1 MMKKIFKGKI
11 KLLIGLTFLALFIFN
26 TIAYSGLA
34 TKLAITSEAMFRP
47 NVDIRITNIKLHS
60 AENGAVESYSPKY
73 NVDST
78 TTGFVLPNTSSKI
91 TYEVTVT
98 NYGNVRQT
106 IYKFIKN
113 SISTDGVNI
122 EISNFKPVYSDTSSD
137 YNCTT
142 DGTTANKNCT
152 YKNSDFT
159 IVSNKNYDDDKEN
172 EKVFYITFSTTNP
185 SSTAKNVIE
194 NYKYR
199 PVYKIDFNENGGQN
213 APSSIYKVFGES
225 TSLPKETPTRSS
237 YNFTGWSKS
246 STSTTA
252 EYLAGTTYEPAE
264 DANSKDDLKN
274 IKDVTLYAVWQKKQA
289 KLDLNY
295 NIDGTWYYAGY
306 NNKIQTGIK
315 VNGEDKGYLNDF
327 GGTYDY
333 GTSYEIYGF
342 KIDGVTIP
350 YSKKYTVDGTNH
362 LGISFNTINFKVNDT
377 NLGSVTPTQ
386 LIVIPGTTYTVSNN
400 VITLSDG
407 RIATASPKTVT
418 GYTSKFSS
426 YTITPNSTT
435 INTKITA
442 QANFTKEAEK
452 YTITLDNKGA
462 PTAGT
467 TAIYEKYNTGI
478 YLDSSLTKV
487 MTTSTNPIA
496 KPAKTGYTFKG
507 YYTKENGQG
516 DQIINENGY
525 ITEKVTNT
533 TYTAN
538 TTLYAYYKDETK
550 PTLTLT
556 NSSNGNWTNKD
567 VTITLNGADSGSGI
581 KEYQWKENGAW
592 TTRAIAITNGVGSIT
607 YTVDRNLEIEFRT
620 IDNAG
625 NVSDTKT
632 TYVRRDTI
640 APKIELNG
648 AASSSEINNSNNV
661 TIPIKITETASGIN
675 NSEFTA
681 SDISVL
687 INGKT
692 VNPSTK
698 TLTYNSVSN
707 GVYSYTLTLS
717 GITLNGKVTLE
728 IAAGAVKDIATNS
741 NAKTTLDPSITVS
754 NIYTISLNGNGA
766 TTAGTPAIY
775 EKYNTGIYLDSTLTK
790 AMTTTTNPIPT
801 TTSRSYTVSF
811 NANNTG
817 ITMPSAITKSYSY
830 SGYYTDVTAGTQ
842 MINENG
848 YITSSFKNTSYTS
861 NGTLYAHW
869 GTKPSITIPAISKTG
884 YTCSWNTSAD
894 GNGTTYN
901 GGDVTDKLNTQ
912 TLYAVCKANSYT
924 VSYNSNGGSGTMT
937 NDTAT
942 YNSNFITKKNTFT
955 KTGYTFNG
963 WNEKSDGTGTV
974 WGLTTS
980 GVYESGKSWKWT
992 YTKNITLY
1000 AQWKA
1005 NTNTKYVVKHYKQKL
1020 DGTYPSE
1027 ADDTDNLT
1035 GTTDSSVAP
1044 TVKDVKNNSNY
1055 IGFTAPSVQT
1065 VTIAADGSTVVT
1077 YKYTRNKYTFT
1088 LGSTTGI
1095 TTTGST
1101 ASGSYYY
1108 GSTIT
1113 LKATANTG
1121 YIFTG
1126 WTSSN
1131 TNLVANQTNASAT
1144 FTMPAG
1150 NITMT
1155 PNATAKSLT
1164 FNDQSFN
1171 RTYNPTTDQKVG
1183 ITAATGGSGSYSYSI
1198 ASGNTSYFSISG
1210 TSITVKAGTPA
1221 NTYTLKVLAK
1231 DTNTNATKEATITI
1245 VVDKKTTSAP
1255 VSPTVK
1261 IYNAAVQNHG
1271 ITIPEGAS
1279 IVESKSTLSAIN
1291 VGTYNV
1297 VFTLN
1302 SNYKWNSNI
1311 TGDITVSWSISAYN
1325 INNATIESI
1334 EDQTYI
1340 PGDEGVKPKP
1350 KVIVPIP
1357 SGKTTTLVEGTDF
1370 TYSYYGNLNAGTA
1383 TVSVTGKGNYTSY
1396 KNATFKIV
1404 QTENPAQITANDL
1417 TYNTQ
1422 AQALVTTSNAQG
1434 NICYSLDSALT
1445 SCNTANNIP
1454 TATEAGTYTV
1464 YYYVKGNTNYKF
1476 KAGSVLVTI
1485 KKYNL
1490 SNATISGLSNKTYNG
1505 SAQTQSGFT
1514 VKVPI
1519 PTGHPSTPTYTTSYS
1534 NNTNAG
1540 TATMTLTG
1548 TGNYTG
1554 TKSATFK
1561 IVQTEN
1567 PAQITANDLTYNTQ
1581 AQNLVSSSN
1590 VKGYICYSLSATP
1603 TSCPANSAIPQGT
1616 NAGTYKVYYLISG
1629 NSNYN
1634 SKSDSVNVTIKQYD
1648 ISKNATIGS
1657 VGDQKYT
1664 GSAITP
1670 TPSVIVPIPSGK
1682 TTTLVNGTDF
1692 TYGYS
1697 NNTSVGTGTI
1707 NVTGKGNYTGTKSTT
1722 FKIAEKAS
1730 SCTITSVPTLKYP
1743 SSATGTI
1750 KFSCTGD
1757 GAITVSSAN
1766 EKIIEI
1772 SSYNKTSAYLTA
1784 LKAGTTKITV
1794 SQAAGN
1800 YAASSVSA
1808 DITVTYSTYT
1818 VTLDGNGATKQGST
1832 SAVATYNS
1840 TTLSAITLPERSYKI
1855 TYNMGTTGITK
1866 PDDGK
1871 ANYTFN
1877 GWYTSYLNNGGT
1889 KVANAAATPALEASV
1904 SGYTNASKQWTK
1916 STGVTLY
1923 AHWTAVSTKI
1933 AELQKEGYS
1942 CHWNTSSNGSGANY
1956 ESGQTVD
1963 TITSDITLYPM
1974 CSINQYVLTV
1984 NPNGGTWKSS
1994 TNASTITQN
2003 YGTTTTINNPVRTGY
2018 KFTGW
2023 TLTGK
2028 GSLSGTTYTF
2038 GAGAGTLTA
2047 NWEVKQLNFADQNY
2061 NRTYNPT
2068 TNQNVSLTPA
2078 TDGSGSYNY
2087 SITSGDANYFSIN
2100 GTSITVK
2107 AGTPANTYTLKVL
2120 AKDTVTLKE
2129 AEATITIIVDQKEI
2143 YKPTLSRT
2151 KVYNAEAQN
2160 VDFTIPEGLYIDESK
2175 STISAI
2181 NVGEYTAVLKLNSN
2195 YKWKNETTRDDVTVT
2210 WYISAYNINNAT
2222 IESIEDQTYIPGDDG
2237 VKPKP
2242 KVTVPIPSGKTTTL
2256 VEGKDFTYSY
2266 FGNFNV
2272 GNATVSITGMGNYS
2286 SYKNAT
2292 FKIVQAENSVKV
2304 EPIKQPN
2311 GKNLV
2316 YNTQAQAL
2324 VTTSNAQGNVCYSL
2338 ESALTS
2344 CDTSNSIPTAT
2355 EAGTY
2360 TVYYYVKGNTNY
2372 KFKAG
2377 SVQVTIDKYN
2387 LSNATISGLSNKTY
2401 NGSAQTQ
2408 SGFTVTVPIPSGKTS
2423 TPTYTTSYSNN
2434 TNVGTATMTLTG
2446 TGNYTGTKSAI
2457 FTIGKATNPGTVT
2470 AKILSYTGKA
2480 QELVSSSNVKG
2491 YICYSL
2497 SSTPTSCTANSDI
2510 PQGTNAGTYK
2520 VYYLI
2525 SGDNNYNSKS
2535 GTVDVTIGR
2544 VNAVCPTVSVSS
2556 TSITYDGQSHEVG
2569 ISGGSGGTIQYR
2581 TSTTANWTTT
2591 KPTITN
2597 AGEITTY
2604 VQVAGDSN
2612 HNTIDCG
2619 NKKIIIGKRATT
2631 CTTASASKD
2640 YNGTAL
2646 TANSGTCTNLVS
2658 GHSATV
2664 SASGTITNAGSTA
2677 NTYKSA
2683 VIKNGTVEVTT
2694 NYSITGANGTL
2705 TVRKVPAAN
2714 PTLTAYSG
2722 TYDGQSHT
2730 ISVSGGYGGTIQ
2742 YSTDNKTWSTTKPTR
2757 TNVGTTTVYV
2767 KVVGD
2772 GNHTDTNPISST
2784 LTITAQ
2790 KLPVPTNINITTAGI
2805 VTWDSVS
2812 NATKY
2817 QISMDGTNWT
2827 DATSGV
2833 DYLSKII
2840 AATGTRTVYV
2850 RAVGEGNYSTS
2861 KNATASKSVYAVTIN
2876 SNSTTMGT
2884 VDVSSYNVIE
2894 EATYSKSGHELL
2906 FFGITSGTTEKTLK
2920 TVTTKVKPGYHFDSW
2935 SPSNDS
2941 ITSETTITANFEA
2954 NTYIVKFASN
2964 GGTTGRMENQK
2975 FTYGKA
2981 DALTANAFIKTGYTF
2996 KGWTSSDGNIYNDK
3010 QIVSNLTSIDGGTVT
3025 LTALWER
3032 NVYVISLEAPDE
3044 VYMSDNYKNNVNSA
3058 VYLRYDDGVYLN
3070 YDYNSKKVSNKM
3082 SVNSD
3087 NATNFNIFVP
3097 EIEYFI
3103 DYYKIKSDTSS
3114 ESIAVAYNYK
3124 GYYYN
3129 GVKLI
3134 DENGYITK
3142 EFTNNLF
3149 TEDTSLNISLEQS
3162 FDYPNISRDG
3172 YTFEGWFKDP
3182 YIDKSDSS
3190 IKPLDNSYN
3199 FLLNGTT
3206 SIYAYWL
3213 KNVKITTSASG
3224 WTQDSVTVKPIEPS
3238 TSDSSDVTYQYCLS
3252 EIGGTCSDWKNTDDA
3267 TGVVEVDI
3275 DKTVDEDGNN
3285 VETETSKQVDIHYRA
3300 VSKYAVT
3307 PEDKASIKIDKTV
3320 PTIDDSTTGDAILTA
3335 YKTGTTTSVESGSW
3349 SNEYLEFKFSDI
3361 STGPSGGII
3370 KYCMADYT
3378 LTSTG
3383 DMPDIDFCEPSTPI
3397 SPNTAIPV
3405 DSTNKKE
3412 GTYYIAYSVT
3422 STAGITSDVGI
3433 YDARVDVTAPK
3444 IVVIPSKKDGE
3455 TVTKY
3460 NTVTDSLKKF
3470 EDWATDEYIFD
3481 LSTST
3486 DNLSGIESVL
3496 VQTNKGGL
3504 LDSDE
3509 NYETPY
3515 TTKTFGGFDTIK
3527 ELDPIEIQADGYR
3540 YGVITVTDN
3549 AGNSSKFTFY
3559 VKIDGVTPVVSI
3571 TAKNKSGT
3579 PIKSGELSSTG
3590 LTFEITIVKAGVSG
3604 AVVYSCGTATSSYD
3618 PDNPCDPSARVG
3630 AGNTGDV
3637 LKVTGYAN
3645 ATSLDRI
3652 IRVKGVGGTGI
3663 ESAVKSFNARIGTT
3677 DVDIVVAR
3685 TDNSN
3690 RVSTSDWINS
3700 TVKFKLVSKSK
3711 NIKYCVA
3718 KSKCTPST
3726 AITSGTVKS
3735 LTNTGTFYIGYNA
3748 DSGTPSYFIAHVDT
3762 TPPTIKITPYKL
3774 KDDNTAGTKVG
3785 DTVTN
3790 GTLSITDWVKYGYYF
3805 SLSGSTDGSGSGI
3818 ATTVW
3823 KYNNAGSYSVV
3834 HETATTKTYKGLKNF
3849 LLGSSGYRYAEVT
3862 LTDKAGNSRTIKVG
3876 VRIDKVAPKLVLKLY
3891 KSVDGKKSG
3900 SVIKNVTEANYST
3913 NKWVNY
3919 RYYFDT
3925 TGSTGGSGLT
3935 VTLQANSAGTLDSNH
3950 DLTSQVYTITG
3961 SGLQVGSSGN
3971 RYVRVIAKDKAGN
3984 TTTKNVRVFIDLGKP
3999 SLTWGSHKANGS
4011 TMTINYTC
4019 SDTMSRWK
4027 NSSGT
4032 IVSSVTKSVTLNG
4045 SGSKP
4050 GKCTDRAGNTV
4061 SKNSP
4066 TWYYNQNS
4074 DKCGTHS
4081 ETEYY
4086 TEYYTYTTKYLTMPV
4101 SECTKRQ
4108 DYAYYNDLDTYNLCD
4123 CYVYRTGER
4132 TNTREVQVANTCWYQ
4147 K

>member
-1 MMKKIFKGKI
+1 M
-11 KLLIGLTFLALFIFN
+11 GL
-26 TIAYSGLA
+26 
-34 TKLAITSEAMFRP
+34 
-47 NVDIRITNIKLHS
+47 
-60 AENGAVESYSPKY
+60 
-73 NVDST
+73 
-78 TTGFVLPNTSSKI
+78 
-91 TYEVTVT
+91 
-98 NYGNVRQT
+98 
-106 IYKFIKN
+106 
-113 SISTDGVNI
+113 DG
-122 EISNFKPVYSDTSSD
+122 S
-137 YNCTT
+137 
-142 DGTTANKNCT
+142 
-152 YKNSDFT
+152 
-159 IVSNKNYDDDKEN
+159 
-172 EKVFYITFSTTNP
+172 
-185 SSTAKNVIE
+185 
-194 NYKYR
+194 
-199 PVYKIDFNENGGQN
+199 
-213 APSSIYKVFGES
+213 
-225 TSLPKETPTRSS
+225 
-237 YNFTGWSKS
+237 
-246 STSTTA
+246 
-252 EYLAGTTYEPAE
+252 
-264 DANSKDDLKN
+264 
-274 IKDVTLYAVWQKKQA
+274 
-289 KLDLNY
+289 
-295 NIDGTWYYAGY
+295 
-306 NNKIQTGIK
+306 
-315 VNGEDKGYLNDF
+315 
-327 GGTYDY
+327 
-333 GTSYEIYGF
+333 
-342 KIDGVTIP
+342 
-350 YSKKYTVDGTNH
+350 
-362 LGISFNTINFKVNDT
+362 
-377 NLGSVTPTQ
+377 
-386 LIVIPGTTYTVSNN
+386 TYT
-400 VITLSDG
+400 
-407 RIATASPKTVT
+407 TV
-418 GYTSKFSS
+418 
-426 YTITPNSTT
+426 
-435 INTKITA
+435 
-442 QANFTKEAEK
+442 E
-452 YTITLDNKGA
+452 
-462 PTAGT
+462 
-467 TAIYEKYNTGI
+467 
-478 YLDSSLTKV
+478 
-487 MTTSTNPIA
+487 
-496 KPAKTGYTFKG
+496 
-507 YYTKENGQG
+507 
-516 DQIINENGY
+516 
-525 ITEKVTNT
+525 TE
-533 TYTAN
+533 
-538 TTLYAYYKDETK
+538 
-550 PTLTLT
+550 
-556 NSSNGNWTNKD
+556 S
-567 VTITLNGADSGSGI
+567 
-581 KEYQWKENGAW
+581 
-592 TTRAIAITNGVGSIT
+592 
-607 YTVDRNLEIEFRT
+607 
-620 IDNAG
+620 
-625 NVSDTKT
+625 
-632 TYVRRDTI
+632 
-640 APKIELNG
+640 
-648 AASSSEINNSNNV
+648 
-661 TIPIKITETASGIN
+661 
-675 NSEFTA
+675 
-681 SDISVL
+681 
-687 INGKT
+687 
-692 VNPSTK
+692 
-698 TLTYNSVSN
+698 
-707 GVYSYTLTLS
+707 
-717 GITLNGKVTLE
+717 
-728 IAAGAVKDIATNS
+728 
-741 NAKTTLDPSITVS
+741 
-754 NIYTISLNGNGA
+754 
-766 TTAGTPAIY
+766 
-775 EKYNTGIYLDSTLTK
+775 
-790 AMTTTTNPIPT
+790 
-801 TTSRSYTVSF
+801 
-811 NANNTG
+811 
-817 ITMPSAITKSYSY
+817 
-830 SGYYTDVTAGTQ
+830 
-842 MINENG
+842 
-848 YITSSFKNTSYTS
+848 
-861 NGTLYAHW
+861 
-869 GTKPSITIPAISKTG
+869 
-884 YTCSWNTSAD
+884 
-894 GNGTTYN
+894 
-901 GGDVTDKLNTQ
+901 
-912 TLYAVCKANSYT
+912 
-924 VSYNSNGGSGTMT
+924 
-937 NDTAT
+937 
-942 YNSNFITKKNTFT
+942 
-955 KTGYTFNG
+955 
-963 WNEKSDGTGTV
+963 
-974 WGLTTS
+974 
-980 GVYESGKSWKWT
+980 
-992 YTKNITLY
+992 
-1000 AQWKA
+1000 
-1005 NTNTKYVVKHYKQKL
+1005 
-1020 DGTYPSE
+1020 
-1027 ADDTDNLT
+1027 LT
-1035 GTTDSSVAP
+1035 GTTDSSVSP
-1044 TVKDVKNNSNY
+1044 VVKSY
-1055 IGFTAPSVQT
+1055 AGFTSPSVQT

-1113 LKATANTG
+1113 LKASANTG
-1121 YIFTG
+1121 YTFNG

-1131 TNLVANQTNASAT
+1131 TSLVANQTNASAT

-1171 RTYNPTTDQKVG
+1171 RTYNPTTDQKISIAV
-1183 ITAATGGSGSYSYSI
+1183 ATGGSGSYSYSI
-1198 ASGNTSYFSISG
+1198 TSGNTSYFSISG

-1221 NTYTLKVLAK
+1221 NTYTLKVLAT
-1231 DTNTNATKEATITI
+1231 DTNTKATKEATITI

-1255 VSPTVK
+1255 VSPTAK
-1261 IYNAAVQNHG
+1261 IYNAAAQNHG

-1279 IVESKSTLSAIN
+1279 IVESKSTISAIN

-1350 KVIVPIP
+1350 TVTVPIP

-1383 TVSVTGKGNYTSY
+1383 TVSVTGMGNYTSY

-1404 QTENPAQITANDL
+1404 QAENTAQITANTL

-1434 NICYSLDSALT
+1434 NVCYSLDSALT
-1445 SCNTANNIP
+1445 SCDTANNIP

-1476 KAGSVLVTI
+1476 KAGSVQVTI
-1485 KKYNL
+1485 DKYNL

-1519 PTGHPSTPTYTTSYS
+1519 PTGHTSIPTYTTSYS

-1554 TKSATFK
+1554 TKSATFTIGK
-1561 IVQTEN
+1561 ATN
-1567 PAQITANDLTYNTQ
+1567 PGTVTANALTYNTQ
-1581 AQNLVSSSN
+1581 AQNLVTSSKVQGN
-1590 VKGYICYSLSATP
+1590 ICYSLSAVP
-1603 TSCPANSAIPQGT
+1603 TSCSANSAIPKGT
-1616 NAGTYKVYYLISG
+1616 NARTYKVYYLISG

-1634 SKSDSVNVTIKQYD
+1634 SKSSTVDVTINKYD
-1648 ISKNATIGS
+1648 INKNATLGS

-1670 TPSVIVPIPSGK
+1670 TPSVTVPIPSGK

-1730 SCTITSVPTLKYP
+1730 SCTITSVSTLKYP

-1808 DITVTYSTYT
+1808 DIAVSYSTYT

-1866 PDDGK
+1866 PDDSK
-1871 ANYTFN
+1871 ANYTFT
-1877 GWYTSYLNNGGT
+1877 GWYTSKYDYNGI

-1904 SGYTNASKQWTK
+1904 SGYTNASKQWTRK
-1916 STGVTLY
+1916 GEATLY
-1923 AHWTAVSTKI
+1923 AHWSANSTKI
-1933 AELQKEGYS
+1933 AEIQKEGYS
-1942 CHWNTSSNGSGANY
+1942 CHWNTSSNGSGTNY
-1956 ESGQTVD
+1956 NSGQTVD
-1963 TITSDITLYPM
+1963 TIASDITLYPM

-1984 NPNGGTWKSS
+1984 DTNGGQPGPYTE
-1994 TNASTITQN
+1994 TGDYGAEITI
-2003 YGTTTTINNPVRTGY
+2003 YDPVKTGY
-2018 KFTGW
+2018 TFTGW
-2023 TLTGK
+2023 TLSGA
-2028 GSLSGTTYTF
+2028 GSWSSEKRKYTF

-2047 NWEVKQLNFADQNY
+2047 NWEVKQLNFADQTFEL
-2061 NRTYNPT
+2061 TYST
-2068 TNQNVSLTPA
+2068 TTSFSSILKEASN
-2078 TDGSGSYNY
+2078 GSGSYSY
-2087 SITSGDANYFSIN
+2087 TITSGNNNGYFILS

-2120 AKDTVTLKE
+2120 ATDTNTK
-2129 AEATITIIVDQKEI
+2129 ATKEATITIVVKQIEI
-2143 YKPTLSRT
+2143 DKYVVSTN
-2151 KVYNAEAQN
+2151 KVYNAAYQN
-2160 VDFTIPEGLYIDESK
+2160 HGMTIPEGLYVDESK
-2175 STISAI
+2175 STLSAI
-2181 NVGEYTAVLKLNSN
+2181 NVGTYNVVFKLNTN
-2195 YKWKNETTRDDVTVT
+2195 YKWKNETTRDDLTVS
-2210 WYISAYNINNAT
+2210 WNISAYYISNAT
-2222 IESIEDQTYIPGDDG
+2222 ISSIDDIEYTG
-2237 VKPKP
+2237 SEIKPKP
-2242 KVTVPIPSGKTTTL
+2242 TVTVPIPSGKTTTL
-2256 VEGKDFTYSY
+2256 VEGTDFTYSY
-2266 FGNFNV
+2266 YGNTVDV
-2272 GNATVSITGMGNYS
+2272 GSPSVAVTGKGNYTG
-2286 SYKNAT
+2286 YKIVY
-2292 FKIVQAENSVKV
+2292 FKITQKDNPVKV
-2304 EPIKQPN
+2304 EPIKPPN

-2338 ESALTS
+2338 DSALTS
-2344 CDTSNSIPTAT
+2344 CDTANNIPTAT

-2446 TGNYTGTKSAI
+2446 TGNYTGTKSAT
-2457 FTIGKATNPGTVT
+2457 FTIGKATNPGIVT
-2470 AKILSYTGKA
+2470 AKSLSYTGKA
-2480 QELVSSSNVKG
+2480 QELVSSNNVKG

-2497 SSTPTSCTANSDI
+2497 SSTPTSCSANSSI

-2556 TSITYDGQSHEVG
+2556 TTITYDGQPHEVG

-2581 TSTTANWTTT
+2581 TSTTASWTTT

-2597 AGEITTY
+2597 AGEMTTY

-2619 NKKIIIGKRATT
+2619 NKKIIIGKRTTT

-2646 TANSGTCTNLVS
+2646 TANNGTCTNLVS

-2677 NTYKSA
+2677 NTYKGA
-2683 VIKNGTVEVTT
+2683 VIKNGAAEVTT

-2705 TVRKVPAAN
+2705 TIKKVPATN

-2730 ISVSGGYGGTIQ
+2730 ISVSGGSGGTIQ

-2772 GNHTDTNPISST
+2772 GNHTDTNPISNPISST
-2784 LTITAQ
+2784 ITITAQ
-2790 KLPVPTNINITTAGI
+2790 KLPAPTNLTITTAGI
-2805 VTWDSVS
+2805 VTWSGVS
-2812 NATKY
+2812 NAIKY
-2817 QISMDGTNWT
+2817 QISIDGTNWT

-2861 KNATASKSVYAVTIN
+2861 DNATASKSVYAVTIN

-2894 EATYSKSGHELL
+2894 GVTYSSTITSDKLKSALV
-2906 FFGITSGTTEKTLK
+2906 FTGITSGTTTKTLK
-2920 TVTTKVKPGYHFDSW
+2920 TVTAKAEPGYQFGSW
-2935 SPSNDS
+2935 SSASGS
-2941 ITSETTITANFEA
+2941 ITSTTTITANFVA
-2954 NTYIVKFASN
+2954 NTYKVKFASN
-2964 GGTTGRMENQK
+2964 GGTGEMADQT
-2975 FTYGKA
+2975 FTYGKTA
-2981 DALTANAFIKTGYTF
+2981 ALTANTFTKKGYTF

-3010 QIVSNLTSIDGGTVT
+3010 QNVSNLTSIDGGTVT

-3070 YDYNSKKVSNKM
+3070 YDYDSKKVSNKM
-3082 SVNSD
+3082 SVKNN
-3087 NATNFNIFVP
+3087 NAINFNIFVP

-3103 DYYKIKSDTSS
+3103 DYYKIKSDTSG
-3114 ESIAVAYNYK
+3114 ESIAVGYNYK

-3182 YIDKSDSS
+3182 YINKNDSS

-3224 WTQDSVTVKPIEPS
+3224 WTQDSVTVNPIERS
-3238 TSDSSDVTYQYCLS
+3238 TSDSSNVTYQYCLS
-3252 EIGGTCSDWKNTDDA
+3252 EIGGTCSDWKNTVDA
-3267 TGVVEVDI
+3267 NGVVEVDI

-3378 LTSTG
+3378 LSSSG
-3383 DMPDIDFCEPSTPI
+3383 DMPDIDHCEPSTPI

-3422 STAGITSDVGI
+3422 STTGIKSAVGI

-3460 NTVTDSLKKF
+3460 NTVTDSSKAF

-3486 DNLSGIESVL
+3486 DNLSEIDSVL
-3496 VQTNKGGL
+3496 VETNKGGL
-3504 LDSDE
+3504 LTTDS
-3509 NYETPY
+3509 NYREHP
-3515 TTKTFGGFDTIK
+3515 TKKTYDGFDTIK

-3540 YGVITVTDN
+3540 HGVITVTDN
-3549 AGNSSKFTFY
+3549 AGNSSKFTFT
-3559 VKIDGVTPVVSI
+3559 VKIDGVTPDVSI

-3579 PIKSGELSSTG
+3579 AIKSGELSSNG
-3590 LTFEITIVKAGVSG
+3590 LIFEITIVKAGVSG
-3604 AVVYSCGTATSSYD
+3604 AVVYSCGTDTSSYD
-3618 PDNPCDPSARVG
+3618 PDKPCDPSAKVG
-3630 AGNTGDV
+3630 KGNTGDV

-3774 KDDNTAGTKVG
+3774 NDDNKAGTKVG

-3823 KYNNAGSYSVV
+3823 KYNNAGSYAVV
-3834 HETATTKTYKGLKNF
+3834 HETDTTKTYKGLKNF
-3849 LLGSSGYRYAEVT
+3849 LFGSSGYRYAEATV
-3862 LTDKAGNSRTIKVG
+3862 TDKAGNSRTIKVG
-3876 VRIDKVAPKLVLKLY
+3876 VRIDKVAPKLVLRLY

-3900 SVIKNVTEANYST
+3900 GVIKNVTETNYNT

-3935 VTLQANSAGTLDSNH
+3935 VTLQTNSAGTLDSNH
-3950 DLTSQVYTITG
+3950 DLTSKVYTITG
-3961 SGLQVGSSGN
+3961 SGIQVGSSGN

-3984 TTTKNVRVFIDLGKP
+3984 TTVKNVRIYIDLGKP
-3999 SLTWGSHKANGS
+3999 SLTWGSHRANGS

-4032 IVSSVTKSVTLNG
+4032 VVSSVTKSVTLSG

-4074 DKCGTHS
+4074 DKCGTHY

-4108 DYAYYNDLDTYNLCD
+4108 DYAYYNDLNYHNLCD

-4147 K
+4147 N